1 MRISDWSSDVCSSDL
16 IARDLDRG
24 HGVHALVRM
33 LEIPIFAERFADFH
47 ALDPGQ
53 FAQQRRSIL
62 RREMPTS
69 EQQPERLAKNTDP
82 APRAV
87 TGADLP
93 IEVIDHDLIGLL
105 HPQNRPILHRNTTY
119 ALS

>member
-62 RREMPTS
+62 RREMPAS
-69 EQQPERLAKNTDP
+69 EQQPERIEQRTAPDP
-82 APRAV
+82 GAV
-87 TGADLP
+87 TGAALAT
-93 IEVIDHDLIGLL
+93 EVIDHADRKSTRL
-105 HPQNRPILHRNTTY
+105 TY
-119 ALS
+119 SH

>member
-62 RREMPTS
+62 RREMPAS
-69 EQQPERLAKNTDP
+69 EQQPERIEQSTAPDP
-82 APRAV
+82 GAV
-87 TGADLP
+87 TGAALA
-93 IEVIDHDLIGLL
+93 IERSEERRVGKECVSTCRSRGSPYH
-105 HPQNRPILHRNTTY
+105 
-119 ALS
+119 